1 MRADDHKNER
11 ACIAHKDCNNDTHQ
25 PHTSS
30 MESVQLHAIESGDYD
45 APAENTTVKVK
56 GGPWTKKQACLFRR
70 TIGQSAADWRKK
82 VLDSATEA
90 VRACTAHGT
99 ATASPCI

>member
-1 MRADDHKNER
+1 
-11 ACIAHKDCNNDTHQ
+11 
-25 PHTSS
+25 
-30 MESVQLHAIESGDYD
+30 MESVQLHAIKSGDYD

-56 GGPWTKKQACLFRR
+56 GGPWTKKQGCLFHRKK
-70 TIGQSAADWRKK
+70 GQSAADWRKK

-90 VRACTAHGT
+90 VCACTAHDT